1 MGAIPNDI
9 HQAIEILKV
18 DPDRALWSH
27 TRRISLTKTS
37 TGKLGIK
44 VDIIQGNNE
53 TFSIVTKVKPECC
66 LGRGDVLNLLDR
78 ILFINHL
85 DVTLLAPALLWK
97 LLSGLSTPVIEVII
111 CSLVSISSKRSR
123 DQVSNSSGRSCTG
136 MRKGPDN
143 KRRPVESEPLL
154 QGLEGQQSPE
164 SRPFLDSTGLGSA
177 NCDENRATSFPAV
190 DSRTQAM
197 TDINGRTCSSVPATM
212 NHPLLVRPS
221 TNTSDL
227 LRFPHFIHWDPV
239 TKTVSLTRG
248 ARGSFGFKFKV
259 KMSKNAD
266 DLYTLVECITPD
278 GPADGKLMVGDWIRS
293 VNGQPLQSPRE
304 ASSIPELLAKETM
317 VRIVLQ
323 RPEGLS
329 QNIFPTTPSLP
340 DPDVNYPS
348 VPGLPLASEPPKM
361 PTYQRLPAHNPGKAR
376 PASCDPVQRGGKS
389 YRVNPLPD
397 SSDPQ
402 DPQDIN
408 VDLFELNRT
417 VNLPKVRVFL
427 CGSEARALARLLMPG
442 MLSSPSDNNNSLY
455 QCVKCTMGMDREG
468 AISFTSWSSFD
479 YLLND
484 ESSSRLHASNES
496 LTKSDIFRDRDDASS
511 FIHKGSINVEF
522 FIMPD
527 DKFTPEDKFFHHC
540 CQYLFTRT
548 SIFVLT
554 FDGAKVV
561 TSTHTEIQRLQNVIH
576 TIRCFDGY
584 ECPILT
590 YGLLYNDAT
599 VGVDEVRTLFYLPF
613 GQQIQKYNVP
623 MPELFCPGVDGV
635 EAQDVSRQL
644 QRGIWKVLG
653 EMTLKQKISLPSVA
667 MMLQLEAVRRGEQ
680 KLFIDEVE
688 FSSMFQDEVPG
699 GGQDLQQIVWT
710 DLKNVGEIL
719 SSKAA
724 PLTLSHVLH
733 LDKFL
738 FIDPKVLLDCVQNVN
753 VFLQQLM
760 GVQSL
765 EGARQKGVRGLSTGV
780 ITEEDLTDIIS
791 QQCHNNSVEKI
802 IHLLEIF
809 GLIFRQKSS
818 GTDSGGMN
826 YLVPYVIT
834 DQSTLA
840 PPTAEPTELC
850 LYVDFRMHTS
860 SLVFYQLAFAINNSS
875 DCHNL
880 AMIGP
885 ASCCLSHLGYDLTL
899 HHHKLRDRIQ
909 INLARSEAACNPY
922 VLYQWLH
929 KVCKATLG
937 LDVKY
942 VLGPSC
948 PLQEK
953 CVFNNQHRLDM
964 HVLDLSKRQI
974 CCSSEKLDNHR
985 KVKIWLPNMMG
996 KYMNE
1001 LPHTIL
1007 RRISQKLHLDTTF
1020 GNDWKLLGGLL
1031 GLTGETIALYDTHKE
1046 PAYQL
1051 LMDQGRSHRLTLAL
1065 LLELL
1070 QHTDMERRDITS
1082 LIEDWL
1088 DSNPQT
1094 L

>member
-9 HQAIEILKV
+9 HQAIEILKT
-18 DPDRALWSH
+18 DPDRAHWSH
-27 TRRISLTKTS
+27 RRCICLTKTS
-37 TGKLGIK
+37 NGKLGIK
-44 VDIIQGNNE
+44 VDIIEGNKE

-66 LGRGDVLNLLDR
+66 LGRGDVLHLLDR
-78 ILFINHL
+78 ILFINRQ
-85 DVTLLAPALLWK
+85 DVRLLAPNQLWK
-97 LLSGLSTPVIEVII
+97 FLSSLSTPVIEVLV

-123 DQVSNSSGRSCTG
+123 DQVSNSSCRSFTG

-154 QGLEGQQSPE
+154 QGQEGQQSPE
-164 SRPFLDSTGLGSA
+164 IRPFLDSNGLRSGS
-177 NCDENRATSFPAV
+177 CDENWTTSLPTV
-190 DSRTQAM
+190 DSRTQAI
-197 TDINGRTCSSVPATM
+197 TDINGRTCSSLPATM
-212 NHPLLVRPS
+212 SSQLLVKPS
-221 TNTSDL
+221 TNTNDL
-227 LRFPHFIHWDPV
+227 LRFPHFIHWDPI

-266 DLYTLVECITPD
+266 DLYTLVECITPE

-304 ASSIPELLAKETM
+304 ASSIPELLAKETT

-329 QNIFPTTPSLP
+329 QNIFPPTPSLP
-340 DPDVNYPS
+340 DPDVHYPS
-348 VPGLPLASEPPKM
+348 VPGNPLASEQPKM
-361 PTYQRLPAHNPGKAR
+361 PAYQRLPTHNSGKGR
-376 PASCDPVQRGGKS
+376 PVSCDTVQRGGKS
-389 YRVNPLPD
+389 YRVTPLPE

-402 DPQDIN
+402 DPQDIS

-427 CGSEARALARLLMPG
+427 CGSEARALARLLLPG
-442 MLSSPSDNNNSLY
+442 VLSSQSDNSSGLY
-455 QCVKCTMGMDREG
+455 QCIKCTMGMDREG

-479 YLLND
+479 YLVND

-496 LTKSDIFRDRDDASS
+496 LTKSDIFRDRDETSS
-511 FIHKGSINVEF
+511 FIHNGSINVEL

-527 DKFTPEDKFFHHC
+527 DRFTPEDKFFHHC

-623 MPELFCPGVDGV
+623 MPELFCPGVDGT
-635 EAQDVSRQL
+635 EAKDVSRRL
-644 QRGIWKVLG
+644 QRGLWKVLG

-667 MMLQLEAVRRGEQ
+667 MMLQFEAVRSGEQ

-688 FSSMFQDEVPG
+688 FSGMYQDEVPG

-724 PLTLSHVLH
+724 PLTLPHVQH

-753 VFLQQLM
+753 VFLQQLK

-780 ITEEDLTDIIS
+780 ITEEDLIDIIS

-809 GLIFRQKSS
+809 GLIFRQKSPC
-818 GTDSGGMN
+818 TDSGGMN
-826 YLVPYVIT
+826 YLVPYLIT

-840 PPTAEPTELC
+840 PPTTEPTELC
-850 LYVDFRMHTS
+850 LYVDFRTHTS

-875 DCHNL
+875 DSHSL
-880 AMIGP
+880 TMIGP

-909 INLARSEAACNPY
+909 INLARSEAAAKPY

-937 LDVKY
+937 SEVKY

-948 PLQEK
+948 PLQER
-953 CVFNNQHRLDM
+953 CFFISQHHSDM

-974 CCSSEKLDNHR
+974 CCSEKLENHR
-985 KVKIWLPNMMG
+985 KVKLWLSNMIG
-996 KYMNE
+996 KYVNE

-1007 RRISQKLHLDTTF
+1007 RMISQKLHLNTTF

-1031 GLTGETIALYDTHKE
+1031 GLTGDKIALYDTHKE

-1070 QHTDMERRDITS
+1070 QHPDMERRDITS
-1082 LIEDWL
+1082 GIEDWL
-1088 DSNPQT
+1088 DSSPQT
-1094 L
+1094 P

>member
-9 HQAIEILKV
+9 HQAIKILKT
-18 DPDRALWSH
+18 DPDRVLWSY

-37 TGKLGIK
+37 SGKLGIK

-66 LGRGDVLNLLDR
+66 LGQGDVLQLLDR
-78 ILFINHL
+78 ILCINRQ
-85 DVTLLAPALLWK
+85 DVTSLTPTQLWG
-97 LLSGLSTPVIEVII
+97 LLSSLSTTITEVIV
-111 CSLVSISSKRSR
+111 CSLVSISNKRSR
-123 DQVSNSSGRSCTG
+123 DQVSNSSCRSCTG
-136 MRKGPDN
+136 MRKGSDS

-154 QGLEGQQSPE
+154 QGLEGHQSQD
-164 SRPFLDSTGLGSA
+164 SRPFHDSTGLGSGT
-177 NCDENRATSFPAV
+177 CEENRTTSLPTV
-190 DSRTQAM
+190 DSRTQAI
-197 TDINGRTCSSVPATM
+197 TDINGRTCSSLPPTM
-212 NHPLLVRPS
+212 SNHLLVRPS
-221 TNTSDL
+221 TNANDL
-227 LRFPHFIHWDPV
+227 LRFPHFIHWDPI

-248 ARGSFGFKFKV
+248 ARGSFGFKLKV

-304 ASSIPELLAKETM
+304 ASSIPDLLAKETT

-329 QNIFPTTPSLP
+329 QNIFPPTPSLP
-340 DPDVNYPS
+340 DPDVHYPS

-361 PTYQRLPAHNPGKAR
+361 PAYQRLPSHNSGKAR
-376 PASCDPVQRGGKS
+376 PVLCDPVLRGGKS
-389 YRVNPLPD
+389 YRVTPL
-397 SSDPQ
+397 SESNDPQ

-417 VNLPKVRVFL
+417 INLPKVRVFL

-442 MLSSPSDNNNSLY
+442 MVSSDGNNGLY
-455 QCVKCTMGMDREG
+455 QCIKCTMGMDREG

-484 ESSSRLHASNES
+484 EPSSRLHASNES

-527 DKFTPEDKFFHHC
+527 DRFSPDDKFFHHC

-590 YGLLYNDAT
+590 YGLLNNDAS

-623 MPELFCPGVDGV
+623 MPELFCPGVEGAKTSD
-635 EAQDVSRQL
+635 ASRRL
-644 QRGIWKVLG
+644 QRGLWKVLG

-667 MMLQLEAVRRGEQ
+667 MMLQFESVRTGKQ

-688 FSSMFQDEVPG
+688 FSIMFQDEVPG

-724 PLTLSHVLH
+724 PLTLPHVLH

-753 VFLQQLM
+753 VFLQQLK

-765 EGARQKGVRGLSTGV
+765 EGARQKGVRGLSTGL
-780 ITEEDLTDIIS
+780 ITGEDLTDIIS
-791 QQCHNNSVEKI
+791 QQCHSHSVEKI
-802 IHLLEIF
+802 THLLEIF
-809 GLIFRQKSS
+809 GLIFRQKSF
-818 GTDSGGMN
+818 GAESGGVN

-840 PPTAEPTELC
+840 PPTTEPTELC

-875 DCHNL
+875 DIHNL

-885 ASCCLSHLGYDLTL
+885 SSCCLSHLGYDITL

-909 INLARSEAACNPY
+909 INLARSETASKPY
-922 VLYQWLH
+922 VLYQWLL

-937 LDVKY
+937 SEVKY

-948 PLQEK
+948 PLQDR
-953 CVFNNQHRLDM
+953 CLFINQHHSDM

-974 CCSSEKLDNHR
+974 CCSEKLDNHR
-985 KVKIWLPNMMG
+985 KIKIWLPNMMA

-1001 LPHTIL
+1001 LPHMIL
-1007 RRISQKLHLDTTF
+1007 RTISQKLHLETTF

-1031 GLTGETIALYDTHKE
+1031 GLTGDKIALYDTHKE

-1051 LMDQGRSHRLTLAL
+1051 LMDLGRSHRLTLAQ

-1070 QHTDMERRDITS
+1070 QHPDMERHDITS
-1082 LIEDWL
+1082 VIEDWL

-1094 L
+1094 P

>member
-9 HQAIEILKV
+9 HQAVKILQT
-18 DPDRALWSH
+18 DPDRALWSS
-27 TRRISLTKTS
+27 RRCICLRKTIS
-37 TGKLGIK
+37 GKLGIK
-44 VDIIQGNNE
+44 VDIIEGNKE

-66 LGRGDVLNLLDR
+66 LGQGDVLHLLDR
-78 ILFINHL
+78 ILFINRQ
-85 DVTLLAPALLWK
+85 DVRSLPSAKLWK
-97 LLSGLSTPVIEVII
+97 LLSSLSTPVIEIFV

-123 DQVSNSSGRSCTG
+123 DQESNSSSRSRSG

-154 QGLEGQQSPE
+154 QGLDGQQSPE
-164 SRPFLDSTGLGSA
+164 IRQFLDGAGSSSYE
-177 NCDENRATSFPAV
+177 DNRTSSVPVA
-190 DSRTQAM
+190 DSRTQAI
-197 TDINGRTCSSVPATM
+197 TDINGRTCSSLPVTM
-212 NHPLLVRPS
+212 SNQLLVKPS
-221 TNTSDL
+221 TNTNDL
-227 LRFPHFIHWDPV
+227 LRFPHFIHWDPI
-239 TKTVSLTRG
+239 TKTVTLTRG

-304 ASSIPELLAKETM
+304 ASSIPELLAKETK

-329 QNIFPTTPSLP
+329 QNIFPPTPSLP
-340 DPDVNYPS
+340 DADVHYPS

-361 PTYQRLPAHNPGKAR
+361 PPCMYQRSPTSNSGGRGR
-376 PASCDPVQRGGKS
+376 PVSCDAIQRGGKS
-389 YRVNPLPD
+389 YRVTPLPPE

-427 CGSEARALARLLMPG
+427 CGSEARALARLLLPG
-442 MLSSPSDNNNSLY
+442 MLSSQTDNGLY

-484 ESSSRLHASNES
+484 GSPSRLHASNES
-496 LTKSDIFRDRDDASS
+496 LTKSDIFRDRDDTSS

-561 TSTHTEIQRLQNVIH
+561 TSTHAELQRLQNVIH

-590 YGLLYNDAT
+590 YGLLHNDAT

-613 GQQIQKYNVP
+613 GQQIQKYNVA

-635 EAQDVSRQL
+635 EARDVSRGL
-644 QRGIWKVLG
+644 QRGLWKALG
-653 EMTLKQKISLPSVA
+653 EMTLKQRISLPSVA
-667 MMLQLEAVRRGEQ
+667 MMLQFEAVRNGEQ

-724 PLTLSHVLH
+724 PLTLSYVLH

-753 VFLQQLM
+753 VFLQQLKN
-760 GVQSL
+760 VQSL
-765 EGARQKGVRGLSTGV
+765 EGARQKGVRGLTTGI
-780 ITEEDLTDIIS
+780 ITEEDLVDIIS
-791 QQCHNNSVEKI
+791 QQCNSNSVEKI
-802 IHLLEIF
+802 VNLLEIF

-818 GTDSGGMN
+818 GMDSGCMN

-840 PPTAEPTELC
+840 PPTTEPTELC
-850 LYVDFRMHTS
+850 LYIDFRGHTS

-875 DCHNL
+875 DNHNL
-880 AMIGP
+880 TMIGP
-885 ASCCLSHLGYDLTL
+885 FSCCLSHHGYDLTL
-899 HHHKLRDRIQ
+899 HHHKLQDRIQ
-909 INLARSEAACNPY
+909 INFARSEGAAKPY
-922 VLYQWLH
+922 VMYQWLL

-937 LDVKY
+937 SEVKY
-942 VLGPSC
+942 VLGPQC
-948 PLQEK
+948 PFQEK
-953 CVFNNQHRLDM
+953 CFFATQHNPDV

-974 CCSSEKLDNHR
+974 CCSEKLDNHR
-985 KVKIWLPNMMG
+985 KVKLWLPKMMG
-996 KYMNE
+996 TYMNE

-1007 RRISQKLHLDTTF
+1007 RMISQKLHLEMTF

-1031 GLTGETIALYDTHKE
+1031 GLSGEKISLYGTHKE

-1070 QHTDMERRDITS
+1070 QHPDMERHDIIS
-1082 LIEDWL
+1082 GIEDWL
-1088 DSNPQT
+1088 DSSPQT
-1094 L
+1094 P